1 MNNSTNDLISNQN
14 FDGDSDTSSLLNSTL
29 NAIREG
35 ILVVDLKGKIVFYN
49 NKFLEIWS
57 IPKEIIIDRDD
68 KKTMSYAL
76 NQLKDP
82 DKFVHKVN
90 QLYSDIYAS
99 SIDILEFKDGR
110 KIERFSQPQINNNTP
125 SGRVWSFFDISETVI
140 IEDNLIKE
148 RDLLQALLD
157 NIPDTIYFK
166 DKDSK
171 FTRVN
176 KAQAKILGITD
187 PAEAIG
193 KSDFDFFEIAH
204 ATAAFNDEQKIIKEK
219 IPLIAKVEKIRI
231 AEGDYRW
238 VTATKV
244 PIINKLGNCLGIV
257 GISRDIT
264 ATKLAEEKL
273 ESYSQELKE
282 LNASKDKLFS
292 IIAHDLRSPFNPL
305 LGLSEIIVND
315 FEDLTP
321 QEIRDYNKEIYYTL
335 KNAFNLLENLLS
347 WSRLETGKM
356 KFSPE
361 KVNLYEKTVNVINLL
376 SGNAKLKAITLTNR
390 VDKNSYVSAD
400 PNMLHS
406 IIQNLTANSIKFSN
420 KDGIIEIYSKK
431 INENWIQI
439 TVSDNGIGMTEA
451 QKENL
456 FGLSVNSTKG
466 TNDEKGTG
474 LGFMICK
481 EMIEK
486 HGGSIS
492 VESKLGEGTSISF
505 LMPHYIY

>member
-1 MNNSTNDLISNQN
+1 MNNNINDIIPPQNSENLI
-14 FDGDSDTSSLLNSTL
+14 DATSSLLNSTL
-29 NAIREG
+29 NSIREG

-49 NKFLEIWS
+49 KKFLEIWNV
-57 IPKEIIIDRDD
+57 PYDIINEADD
-68 KKTMSYAL
+68 IKLLSYVL
-76 NQLKDP
+76 NQLIDP
-82 DKFVHKVN
+82 DKFIEKVN
-90 QLYSDIYAS
+90 QLYADPSAS
-99 SIDILEFKDGR
+99 SKDILAFKDGR
-110 KIERFSQPQINNNTP
+110 TIERFSQPQLFNNIPT
-125 SGRVWSFFDISETVI
+125 GRVWSFFDITETVV

-171 FTRVN
+171 FTRIN
-176 KAQAKILGITD
+176 KAQAMVLGISD

-193 KSDFDFFEIAH
+193 KSDFDFFEIGH
-204 ATAAFNDEQKIIKEK
+204 ATAAFNDEQRIIQDK

-244 PIINKLGNCLGIV
+244 PIINKLGNCIGLV

-305 LGLSEIIVND
+305 LGLSEIIVN
-315 FEDLTP
+315 ESESLTTE
-321 QEIRDYNKEIYYTL
+321 EIIDYNKEIYYTL

-361 KVNLYEKTVNVINLL
+361 KVNLHEKTVSVINLL
-376 SGNAKLKAITLTNR
+376 SGNAKVKSISLSNK
-390 VDKNSYVSAD
+390 VDNNFYVSAD

-406 IIQNLTANSIKFSN
+406 ILQNLVANSIKFSN
-420 KDGIIEIYSKK
+420 RDGLIEVYSKK
-431 INENWIQI
+431 FNDNFIQI
-439 TVSDNGIGMTEA
+439 TVSDNGIGMTES
-451 QKENL
+451 QRDNL

-505 LMPHYIY
+505 LMPSV